1 MAYDI
6 GKYIGNIC
14 RPKGRT
20 KRMLSLP
27 IFPLNTQ
34 AGILEITLNGKE
46 AIANNRE
53 DLEKHELRK
62 TVSFLF

>member
-1 MAYDI
+1 MAYAI

-14 RPKGRT
+14 RWKGRT

-27 IFPLNTQ
+27 VFPLNTKT
-34 AGILEITLNGKE
+34 GILEITLNGNK

-53 DLEKHELRK
+53 DL
-62 TVSFLF
+62 